1 MIGWTL
7 PKTVKVGG
15 KEYKIETDYRDILSI
30 LFHLQ
35 NRNDTEAERIYIALA
50 LFYTD
55 FGMIPKTHYREAS
68 EQMMSFIA
76 CGMEK
81 DARPAPKLIDWEQD
95 APLIVADINKVAG
108 REVRELPYLH
118 WWTFIAYFNGIGEG
132 QLSTVV
138 GIRQK
143 KAKGKAL
150 SEWEREYYRDHK
162 EAVDFQHRQSAGE
175 AAEIAR
181 PEAMLGI

>member
-81 DARPAPKLIDWEQD
+81 GCLRCED
-95 APLIVADINKVAG
+95 
-108 REVRELPYLH
+108 
-118 WWTFIAYFNGIGEG
+118 
-132 QLSTVV
+132 
-138 GIRQK
+138 
-143 KAKGKAL
+143 
-150 SEWEREYYRDHK
+150 
-162 EAVDFQHRQSAGE
+162 
-175 AAEIAR
+175 
-181 PEAMLGI
+181 